1 MATRSGLG
9 CATRASF
16 AIVQERKGKRI
27 NLSACV
33 GLWALGG
40 SANSQLRCDV
50 IVSKFPKGQDKCKA
64 QRVRVMHEITL
75 CNRSTQPLNSTSVHF
90 LHWAVQASLCS
101 HMAALKF
108 GEVLLMWQGLHSLLG
123 MASLNEKASG
133 GHECLRE
140 FLLRFRCLPLLAD
153 NPGYIADVNQMIQ
166 LLTIL
171 ANMTFTAVMSG
182 ETGITELTTWMSEE
196 EAVAGVLEPWEK
208 LYGVIQRDPGHFR
221 SVLAVCKSEIASLKA
236 ECNTSLT
243 HVHDLISRIGS
254 LLDQIHGGISDLLQP
269 SRDH

>member
-1 MATRSGLG
+1 M
-9 CATRASF
+9 
-16 AIVQERKGKRI
+16 
-27 NLSACV
+27 
-33 GLWALGG
+33 
-40 SANSQLRCDV
+40 
-50 IVSKFPKGQDKCKA
+50 
-64 QRVRVMHEITL
+64 
-75 CNRSTQPLNSTSVHF
+75 QPLNSTSVHF

-182 ETGITELTTWMSEE
+182 ETGITELTTWMSGRRSCCRGTGAVG
-196 EAVAGVLEPWEK
+196 EALW
-208 LYGVIQRDPGHFR
+208 RDPTRPGSF
-221 SVLAVCKSEIASLKA
+221 SLCA
-236 ECNTSLT
+236 RCM
-243 HVHDLISRIGS
+243 
-254 LLDQIHGGISDLLQP
+254 
-269 SRDH
+269 